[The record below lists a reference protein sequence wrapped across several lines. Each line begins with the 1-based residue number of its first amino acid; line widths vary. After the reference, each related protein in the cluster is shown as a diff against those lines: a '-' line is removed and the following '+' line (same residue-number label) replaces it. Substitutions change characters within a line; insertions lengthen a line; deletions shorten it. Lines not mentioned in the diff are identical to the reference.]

1 MEEDAPQRARP
12 WISVQFEC
20 CQVYQRVYLN
30 RSGTAYVGWCPRCAA
45 KVVVRVSPTGTD
57 CRFFRAT

>member
-1 MEEDAPQRARP
+1 MGEDTRRGRRP

-30 RSGTAYVGWCPRCAA
+30 RAGTAYVGWCPRCAA
-45 KVVVRVSPTGTD
+45 KVEVRVSPTGTA